1 MPKWTNEQQLAIGHE
16 GENIIVS
23 AGAGSGKTAVLSER
37 VLRKLKSGV
46 GIKQLLIL
54 TFTKAAAAEMRE
66 RIRANIKKNPD
77 LASQLLELD
86 GAYITTFDSY
96 SLSLVKKY
104 HYLLNVSKNIQIG
117 EASVFTIR
125 ENEFLDEILMR
136 RYENP
141 TSDFTKLIYDF
152 CTKDDDSLKKSI
164 LKINHALDLRY
175 DKVEYLTFYIDTF
188 YQPDT
193 IESYCQLYVSK
204 LFSLQEEMQN
214 IIESLCPLLEEKVSE
229 KVYSFY
235 RKFLDSKTY
244 DEMVGSLDERA
255 PQTPRNSE
263 DDVKAYFAKLSEL
276 RKRAKD
282 YLVYPSYQEMK
293 DAIWATE
300 GYAKEIVSILLE
312 LDQKMMEL
320 KHEEDTYDFTDIS
333 KMAIQLLLD
342 HPDIK
347 EEVKQ
352 SFQEIMIDEYQD
364 TSDLQET
371 FISLIA
377 NHNVYMVGDIK
388 QSIYRFRNAN
398 PYIFKEKYENYQK
411 GIDGF
416 KIDLNKNFRSRKE
429 VLDNVNLMFDLLMD
443 SVVGGADYKASH
455 RMVFGNNSYEEQGK
469 SDTSH
474 QMEVYRYDYDK
485 SSEYSKEEI
494 EAFWIAQDIK
504 KKIESGYLVYNFKE
518 ENAKPRP
525 CKYQDFVIML
535 DRSTNFGL
543 YKKIFTYFGIPLAVK
558 KDESIKSTTDLLLF
572 SNILTFIF
580 KIYHHEYDTMYYH
593 TYASIARSFL
603 FSLSD
608 QEIFQTITGK
618 RITESSIYQLAE
630 PIAKE
635 LDGLST
641 TELLDRILT
650 AFSYYEKLL
659 SVGDI
664 DSALARIDNLKRI
677 AKGFE
682 SIGMTPSMFQE
693 YLVELT
699 ENDQL
704 DLKYKVSED
713 ASNAVQIMTIHAS
726 KGLEFPICYFASL
739 DVKFNMRD
747 MNDRFLYDNKTG
759 IITPYFK
766 EGIGDT
772 ILKSLYK
779 ERYTMEE
786 VSEKIRLFY
795 VAVTRAKEKMIFV
808 LPSREWDK
816 GTDYDSKV
824 SWSSLADML
833 DSIRDV
839 LSPYTLSI
847 DLKEIPLTHAYHT
860 LTKKEY
866 PASFSHYVEEEISI
880 PVKPIGQ
887 ERFSKTT
894 SHILSKQELRAMKF
908 GEHMHEVFESIDI
921 LHPNL
926 EKLSK
931 FEKEKVTLFLK
942 HDIVRN
948 APQAVYQEY
957 EFMTELDGKMQ
968 HGIIDLL
975 LQYENRYV
983 IIDYKLKEVTDE
995 AYRKQLDGYKKY
1007 IYQKTGKPVEAYLYS
1022 ILDDRMVA
1030 M

>member
-1 MPKWTNEQQLAIGHE
+1 MPKWTNEQQLAIKHE

-141 TSDFTKLIYDF
+141 TSNFTKLIYDF

-175 DKVEYLTFYIDTF
+175 DKVEYLTSYIDTF

-276 RKRAKD
+276 RKRTKD

-455 RMVFGNNSYEEQGK
+455 RMVFGNTSYEEQGK

-866 PASFSHYVEEEISI
+866 PTSFSHYVEEEISI

>member
-1 MPKWTNEQQLAIGHE
+1 MPKWTNEQQLAIKHE

-175 DKVEYLTFYIDTF
+175 DKVEYLTSYIDTF

-193 IESYCQLYVSK
+193 IESYCHLYVSK

-282 YLVYPSYQEMK
+282 YLMYPSYQEMK

-455 RMVFGNNSYEEQGK
+455 RMVFGNTSYEEQGK

-866 PASFSHYVEEEISI
+866 PPSFSHYVEEEISI

>member
-282 YLVYPSYQEMK
+282 YLMYPSYQEMK

-455 RMVFGNNSYEEQGK
+455 RMVFGNTSYEEQGK

-485 SSEYSKEEI
+485 SSEYNKEEI

-866 PASFSHYVEEEISI
+866 PTSFSHYVEEEISI

>member
-175 DKVEYLTFYIDTF
+175 DKVEYLTSYIDTF
-188 YQPDT
+188 YQPNT
-193 IESYCQLYVSK
+193 IESYCHLYVSK

-282 YLVYPSYQEMK
+282 YLMYPSYQEMK
-293 DAIWATE
+293 DAILATE

-455 RMVFGNNSYEEQGK
+455 RMVFGNTSYEEQGK

-659 SVGDI
+659 CVGDI

-713 ASNAVQIMTIHAS
+713 ASDAVQIMTIHAS

-866 PASFSHYVEEEISI
+866 PTSFSHYVEEEISI

-1007 IYQKTGKPVEAYLYS
+1007 IYQKTGKSVEAYLYS

>member
-1 MPKWTNEQQLAIGHE
+1 MPKWTNEQQLAIKHE

-175 DKVEYLTFYIDTF
+175 DKVEYLTSYIDTF

-282 YLVYPSYQEMK
+282 YLMYPSYQEMK

-455 RMVFGNNSYEEQGK
+455 RMVFGNTSYEEQSK

-608 QEIFQTITGK
+608 QEIFRTITGK
-618 RITESSIYQLAE
+618 RIAESSIYQLAE
-630 PIAKE
+630 PIVKE

-659 SVGDI
+659 CVGDI

-866 PASFSHYVEEEISI
+866 PTSFSHYVEEEISI

>member
-1 MPKWTNEQQLAIGHE
+1 MPRWTNEQQLAIGHE

-141 TSDFTKLIYDF
+141 TSNFTKLIYDF

-175 DKVEYLTFYIDTF
+175 DKVEYLTSYIDTF

-193 IESYCQLYVSK
+193 IESYCHLYVSK

-455 RMVFGNNSYEEQGK
+455 RMVFGNTSYEEQGK

-659 SVGDI
+659 CVGDI

>member
-1 MPKWTNEQQLAIGHE
+1 
-16 GENIIVS
+16 
-23 AGAGSGKTAVLSER
+23 
-37 VLRKLKSGV
+37 
-46 GIKQLLIL
+46 
-54 TFTKAAAAEMRE
+54 
-66 RIRANIKKNPD
+66 
-77 LASQLLELD
+77 
-86 GAYITTFDSY
+86 
-96 SLSLVKKY
+96 
-104 HYLLNVSKNIQIG
+104 
-117 EASVFTIR
+117 
-125 ENEFLDEILMR
+125 
-136 RYENP
+136 
-141 TSDFTKLIYDF
+141 
-152 CTKDDDSLKKSI
+152 
-164 LKINHALDLRY
+164 
-175 DKVEYLTFYIDTF
+175 
-188 YQPDT
+188 
-193 IESYCQLYVSK
+193 
-204 LFSLQEEMQN
+204 
-214 IIESLCPLLEEKVSE
+214 
-229 KVYSFY
+229 
-235 RKFLDSKTY
+235 
-244 DEMVGSLDERA
+244 
-255 PQTPRNSE
+255 
-263 DDVKAYFAKLSEL
+263 
-276 RKRAKD
+276 
-282 YLVYPSYQEMK
+282 
-293 DAIWATE
+293 
-300 GYAKEIVSILLE
+300 
-312 LDQKMMEL
+312 
-320 KHEEDTYDFTDIS
+320 
-333 KMAIQLLLD
+333 
-342 HPDIK
+342 
-347 EEVKQ
+347 
-352 SFQEIMIDEYQD
+352 
-364 TSDLQET
+364 
-371 FISLIA
+371 
-377 NHNVYMVGDIK
+377 
-388 QSIYRFRNAN
+388 
-398 PYIFKEKYENYQK
+398 
-411 GIDGF
+411 
-416 KIDLNKNFRSRKE
+416 
-429 VLDNVNLMFDLLMD
+429 
-443 SVVGGADYKASH
+443 
-455 RMVFGNNSYEEQGK
+455 
-469 SDTSH
+469 
-474 QMEVYRYDYDK
+474 
-485 SSEYSKEEI
+485 
-494 EAFWIAQDIK
+494 
-504 KKIESGYLVYNFKE
+504 
-518 ENAKPRP
+518 
-525 CKYQDFVIML
+525 
-535 DRSTNFGL
+535 
-543 YKKIFTYFGIPLAVK
+543 
-558 KDESIKSTTDLLLF
+558 
-572 SNILTFIF
+572 
-580 KIYHHEYDTMYYH
+580 MYYH

-866 PASFSHYVEEEISI
+866 PTSFSHYVEEEISI

>member
-1 MPKWTNEQQLAIGHE
+1 MPKWTNEQQLAIKHE

-276 RKRAKD
+276 RKRTKD

-443 SVVGGADYKASH
+443 SVVGGANYKASH

-659 SVGDI
+659 CVGDI

-866 PASFSHYVEEEISI
+866 PTSFSHYVEEEISI

>member
-1 MPKWTNEQQLAIGHE
+1 M
-16 GENIIVS
+16 
-23 AGAGSGKTAVLSER
+23 
-37 VLRKLKSGV
+37 
-46 GIKQLLIL
+46 
-54 TFTKAAAAEMRE
+54 
-66 RIRANIKKNPD
+66 
-77 LASQLLELD
+77 
-86 GAYITTFDSY
+86 
-96 SLSLVKKY
+96 
-104 HYLLNVSKNIQIG
+104 
-117 EASVFTIR
+117 
-125 ENEFLDEILMR
+125 
-136 RYENP
+136 
-141 TSDFTKLIYDF
+141 
-152 CTKDDDSLKKSI
+152 
-164 LKINHALDLRY
+164 
-175 DKVEYLTFYIDTF
+175 
-188 YQPDT
+188 
-193 IESYCQLYVSK
+193 
-204 LFSLQEEMQN
+204 
-214 IIESLCPLLEEKVSE
+214 
-229 KVYSFY
+229 
-235 RKFLDSKTY
+235 
-244 DEMVGSLDERA
+244 
-255 PQTPRNSE
+255 
-263 DDVKAYFAKLSEL
+263 
-276 RKRAKD
+276 
-282 YLVYPSYQEMK
+282 
-293 DAIWATE
+293 
-300 GYAKEIVSILLE
+300 
-312 LDQKMMEL
+312 
-320 KHEEDTYDFTDIS
+320 
-333 KMAIQLLLD
+333 
-342 HPDIK
+342 
-347 EEVKQ
+347 
-352 SFQEIMIDEYQD
+352 
-364 TSDLQET
+364 
-371 FISLIA
+371 
-377 NHNVYMVGDIK
+377 
-388 QSIYRFRNAN
+388 
-398 PYIFKEKYENYQK
+398 
-411 GIDGF
+411 
-416 KIDLNKNFRSRKE
+416 
-429 VLDNVNLMFDLLMD
+429 
-443 SVVGGADYKASH
+443 
-455 RMVFGNNSYEEQGK
+455 
-469 SDTSH
+469 
-474 QMEVYRYDYDK
+474 
-485 SSEYSKEEI
+485 
-494 EAFWIAQDIK
+494 
-504 KKIESGYLVYNFKE
+504 
-518 ENAKPRP
+518 
-525 CKYQDFVIML
+525 
-535 DRSTNFGL
+535 
-543 YKKIFTYFGIPLAVK
+543 AVK

-618 RITESSIYQLAE
+618 RIAESSIYQLAE

-659 SVGDI
+659 CVGDI

-866 PASFSHYVEEEISI
+866 PTSFSHYVEEEISI

-1007 IYQKTGKPVEAYLYS
+1007 IYQKTGKPVEA
-1022 ILDDRMVA
+1022 
-1030 M
+1030 

>member
-1 MPKWTNEQQLAIGHE
+1 MPKWTNEQQLAIKHE

-175 DKVEYLTFYIDTF
+175 DKVEYLTSYIDTF

-282 YLVYPSYQEMK
+282 YLMYPSYQEMK

-866 PASFSHYVEEEISI
+866 PTSFSHYVEEEISI

>member
-1 MPKWTNEQQLAIGHE
+1 MPKWTNEQQLAIKHE

-175 DKVEYLTFYIDTF
+175 DKVEYLTSYIDTF

-193 IESYCQLYVSK
+193 IESYCHLYVSK

-229 KVYSFY
+229 KVHSFY

-282 YLVYPSYQEMK
+282 YLMYPSYQEMK

-618 RITESSIYQLAE
+618 RIIESSIYQLAE

-659 SVGDI
+659 CVGDI

-833 DSIRDV
+833 DSIHDV

-866 PASFSHYVEEEISI
+866 PTSFSHYVEEEISI